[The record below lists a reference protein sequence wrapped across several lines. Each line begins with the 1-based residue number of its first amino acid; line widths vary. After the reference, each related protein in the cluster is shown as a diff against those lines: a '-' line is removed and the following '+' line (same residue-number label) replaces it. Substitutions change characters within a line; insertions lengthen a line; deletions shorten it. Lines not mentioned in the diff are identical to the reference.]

1 LTADLGEQV
10 CRPASLGLQNHV
22 MGADSRTWGIIIL
35 IIINIIINKFVK
47 NIINIEKNNIFDLK
61 GKIIIV
67 IVVVSKF

>member
-1 LTADLGEQV
+1 
-10 CRPASLGLQNHV
+10 
-22 MGADSRTWGIIIL
+22 MGADPRTWGIIIL

>member
-1 LTADLGEQV
+1 
-10 CRPASLGLQNHV
+10 

-67 IVVVSKF
+67 VVVVSKF

>member
-1 LTADLGEQV
+1 VQTLAPGV
-10 CRPASLGLQNHV
+10 Y
-22 MGADSRTWGIIIL
+22 IIIL